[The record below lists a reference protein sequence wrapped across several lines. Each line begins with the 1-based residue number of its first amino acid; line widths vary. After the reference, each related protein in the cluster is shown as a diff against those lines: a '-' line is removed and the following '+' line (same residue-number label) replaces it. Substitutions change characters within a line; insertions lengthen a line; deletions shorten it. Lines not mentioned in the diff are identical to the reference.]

1 MPGNIPAL
9 HCPIYMQAL
18 LDPTIALL
26 EHIADLPMTSS
37 LCEIHSDEILMLK
50 AEKVTSII
58 HEVYPTES
66 DRLGYYVDNDQ
77 FSFEGT
83 NTTKTQKQLKEQKGK
98 ILQVA
103 RVAGFDLQYEHNLY
117 DAKIKHVVEPNFNA
131 NWFQIAARF
140 YEHGPPLIHMPT
152 DIIHSVRSNKVLQ
165 LDYSL
170 EQEKEYQLQLDDMT
184 E

>member
-18 LDPTIALL
+18 LDPTMSLL
-26 EHIADLPMTSS
+26 DCINELPMTTS
-37 LCEIHSDEILMLK
+37 LCEMHSNETLMLK

-58 HEVYPTES
+58 HEIYPTES

-83 NTTKTQKQLKEQKGK
+83 NTTKTQKLLKNQKGK

-117 DAKIKHVVEPNFNA
+117 DAKIKHTVEPNFTA
-131 NWFQIAARF
+131 NWFEIASKY

-152 DIIHSVRSNKVLQ
+152 DIIHSVRSNKTLQ
-165 LDYSL
+165 LDYSI
-170 EQEKEYQLQLDDMT
+170 EQEQSYQLQLEDMT

>member
-1 MPGNIPAL
+1 MPSNIPAL
-9 HCPIYMQAL
+9 HCPVYMQAL
-18 LDPTIALL
+18 LDPVKTLL
-26 EHIADLPMTSS
+26 EAVNELPMTTS
-37 LCEIHSDEILMLK
+37 LCEIHSNENLMLK

-58 HEVYPTES
+58 HEIYPTES
-66 DRLGYYVDNDQ
+66 ERPGYYVDNDQ

-83 NTTKTQKQLKEQKGK
+83 NTTETQKQLKAQKGK

-103 RVAGFDLQYEHNLY
+103 RVAGFELQYEHNLY

-131 NWFQIAARF
+131 NWFEISSRF
-140 YEHGPPLIHMPT
+140 YENGPPLIHMPT

-170 EQEKEYQLQLDDMT
+170 EQADEYQLQLDDMT